1 LWVTILL
8 WYISEEY
15 DITLDESGAKVNE
28 TVKVVKPQPEK
39 QQKKQLPKAA
49 RIKGKGGPFERP
61 LWLIPLH
68 QNSKPLLTLLYI
80 LFLNTIQY
88 HNFCHQ
94 ISLHSGIKHLQFT
107 LMSLLILKYLFSKTH

>member
-1 LWVTILL
+1 MWVTILL

-49 RIKGKGGPFERP
+49 RIKGKDGPLETDKLP
-61 LWLIPLH
+61 KAVVV
-68 QNSKPLLTLLYI
+68 NSFASEFQTVV
-80 LFLNTIQY
+80 NTIVY
-88 HNFCHQ
+88 F
-94 ISLHSGIKHLQFT
+94 IS
-107 LMSLLILKYLFSKTH
+107 